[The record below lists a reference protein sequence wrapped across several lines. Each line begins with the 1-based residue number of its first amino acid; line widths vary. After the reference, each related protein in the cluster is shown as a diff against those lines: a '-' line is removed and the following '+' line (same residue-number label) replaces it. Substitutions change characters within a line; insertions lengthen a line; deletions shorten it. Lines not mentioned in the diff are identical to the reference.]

1 MGEAGRRR
9 ARSFFA
15 YERFRKDL
23 LAALEQA

>member
-9 ARSFFA
+9 AREHFG

-23 LAALEQA
+23 LEALELG